1 MVRKKRGSEEEGLYA
16 NIAITTQPVVATH
29 SRKFGCDRDEDNR
42 HTAEEKLHL
51 LHLRV
56 SDTCL
61 TTQLRG
67 EEKM

>member
-1 MVRKKRGSEEEGLYA
+1 MGRKKRGSEEEGLYV
-16 NIAITTQPVVATH
+16 NIITTQPVVATH
-29 SRKFGCDRDEDNR
+29 SRKFGCDRDEDDR

-61 TTQLRG
+61 TT
-67 EEKM
+67 